1 VNRMK
6 KKVLFCATIDEHF
19 TSFHIPYLKWF
30 KEQGWEVHVAAA
42 GYLDIPYVDQKYH
55 ISIQRSPIKGKNI
68 NAYSELKKIIN
79 INQYDIIHC
88 HTPMGGILTRL
99 AAIKARQH
107 GTKVIYT
114 AHGFHF
120 CKGSPFTNWIIY
132 YPIEK
137 TLAYVTDVLL
147 TINEEDFALA
157 KKHFNAK
164 RIEHIHGVGVNTERF
179 APVLE
184 FHKFVLRAQYHY
196 QNDTFLMFY
205 AAEFN
210 KNKNQKLLIEAL
222 PFIKEHVPNIKL
234 ILAGEGQLLDYCR
247 QLSKTLGVEELVDFL
262 GQRDDIDFLLKMS
275 DITVAS
281 SIREGLPVNI
291 MEAMACGLPIIA
303 VDNRGHRELI
313 SHNEN
318 GWLVEKNKV
327 EIAKRIIQLAQ
338 NEDIRKGFGLQSRK
352 IILSKYSLNKAL
364 EEKKVIYKNVMDK
377 VEEVQ
382 WAVH

>member
-1 VNRMK
+1 
-6 KKVLFCATIDEHF
+6 
-19 TSFHIPYLKWF
+19 
-30 KEQGWEVHVAAA
+30 
-42 GYLDIPYVDQKYH
+42 
-55 ISIQRSPIKGKNI
+55 
-68 NAYSELKKIIN
+68 
-79 INQYDIIHC
+79 
-88 HTPMGGILTRL
+88 
-99 AAIKARQH
+99 
-107 GTKVIYT
+107 
-114 AHGFHF
+114 
-120 CKGSPFTNWIIY
+120 
-132 YPIEK
+132 
-137 TLAYVTDVLL
+137 
-147 TINEEDFALA
+147 
-157 KKHFNAK
+157 
-164 RIEHIHGVGVNTERF
+164 
-179 APVLE
+179 
-184 FHKFVLRAQYHY
+184 
-196 QNDTFLMFY
+196 MFY

-352 IILSKYSLNKAL
+352 IILSKYSLNKVL